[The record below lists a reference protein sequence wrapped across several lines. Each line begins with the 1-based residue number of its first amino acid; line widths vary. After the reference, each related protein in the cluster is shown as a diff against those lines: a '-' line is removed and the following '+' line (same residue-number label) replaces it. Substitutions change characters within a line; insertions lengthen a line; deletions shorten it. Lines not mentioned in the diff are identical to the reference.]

1 MTNVITQEIIDKHK
15 ECLVDIQKKDID
27 AIALGF
33 VNNDCTS
40 MLYSILIHCLENTA
54 IFDDEQ
60 LNNIQHYLNKLNYG
74 R

>member
-1 MTNVITQEIIDKHK
+1 MANVITQEIIDKHK
-15 ECLVDIQKKDID
+15 EFLVDIQKKNID